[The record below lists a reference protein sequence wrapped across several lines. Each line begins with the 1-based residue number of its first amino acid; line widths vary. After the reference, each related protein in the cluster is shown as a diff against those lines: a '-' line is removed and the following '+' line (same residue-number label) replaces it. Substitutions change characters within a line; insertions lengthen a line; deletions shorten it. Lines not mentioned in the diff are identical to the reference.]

1 MIIFREISVQE
12 PASITCD
19 RCGRSAENEPNNF
32 EFEEFLSIDHVC
44 GYGSI
49 IGDGTRLQLDLCQ
62 HCVKELLLPFVRLG
76 EQ

>member
-1 MIIFREISVQE
+1 MIIFREVVAQE
-12 PASITCD
+12 PAAITCD

-32 EFEEFLSIDHVC
+32 EYEEYLSIVHAC

-49 IGDGTRLQLDLCQ
+49 IGDGTTLQLDLCQ
-62 HCVKELLLPFVRLG
+62 HCVKELLYPFARMI

>member
-1 MIIFREISVQE
+1 MILLREMSIQE
-12 PASITCD
+12 PASIICD
-19 RCGRSAENEPNNF
+19 RCGRRAENESNSF
-32 EFEEFLSIDHVC
+32 EFGEYLSLDRIG

-62 HCVKELLLPFVRLG
+62 YCIKELLSPFARIS

>member
-1 MIIFREISVQE
+1 MINFREVTIQE
-12 PASITCD
+12 PDAIICD
-19 RCGRSAENEPNNF
+19 RCGRRAESDMNRF
-32 EFEEFLSIDHVC
+32 EFEEYLSIDQVC

-62 HCVKELLLPFVRLG
+62 HCVKELLSPFARLT

>member
-1 MIIFREISVQE
+1 MMIFREVTIQE

-19 RCGRSAENEPNNF
+19 RCGRSAENEPKNF
-32 EFEEFLSIDHVC
+32 EFEEYLSIDQVC

-62 HCVKELLLPFVRLG
+62 HCVKELLSPFARLTG
-76 EQ
+76 Q